1 MGILLVPGIVQ
12 DIEAD
17 HNRDLLPIEPSN
29 WVSESNCGPN
39 NPDCRGV
46 VFPQNSVL
54 IFEKHHDPGDL
65 YKVEIF
71 INKGDCQNNYY
82 SPNNCSSADPD
93 EIFSRWNLE
102 GCLLYTSPSPRDRQ
116 KSRMPSSA

>member
-1 MGILLVPGIVQ
+1 MGILLLPGVVQ

-54 IFEKHHDPGDL
+54 MEPRASTS
-65 YKVEIF
+65 V
-71 INKGDCQNNYY
+71 
-82 SPNNCSSADPD
+82 
-93 EIFSRWNLE
+93 SRV
-102 GCLLYTSPSPRDRQ
+102 
-116 KSRMPSSA
+116 